1 MTTYPLSEPA
11 TIYASD
17 DQGDIL
23 GKGTLAECADIVRGL
38 SDEERSSAAIKMDDL
53 ELTYDPAKVAE
64 LVRFLQNEDEGL
76 SNKDIAEIAGE
87 IE

>member
-17 DQGDIL
+17 DQSDIL
-23 GKGTLAECADIVRGL
+23 GEGTLAECAEIVRGL
-38 SDEERSSAAIKMDDL
+38 ADDDRSTATIKMDDL
-53 ELTYDPAKVAE
+53 ELTYGRADIDE
-64 LVRFLQNEDEGL
+64 LVQFLDDEDDGL
-76 SNKDIAEIAGE
+76 SNKEIVDIAGS